1 MNRLPVAHPAHRH
14 SHPPARPQALVEALG
29 DEDVDTFETA
39 IVRYQ
44 QGHELRAWQVKL
56 LLDVKKQMSAPEN
69 VEVSLL

>member
-1 MNRLPVAHPAHRH
+1 MNRLPVAHPAHR
-14 SHPPARPQALVEALG
+14 RPQALVEALG